1 VQLNCNLSNFLGQN
15 AGYQATDAYQSNFFL
30 VSMLGLKQML
40 IYQISLVESWSR
52 ATDANNSNFIWS
64 ASW

>member
-1 VQLNCNLSNFLGQN
+1 MLVIKQQMLINQIS
-15 AGYQATDAYQSNFFL
+15 FL